1 MGERGDGMSYLGK
14 EVKLT
19 ARVIE
24 EERSFLDS
32 SWSNPKLVL
41 ELPNGTKFKVPELH
55 LGLMVDA
62 PKYIVVDKRLD
73 VTFSCLG
80 YAIEDGVW
88 FWANKKAFLS
98 NENVRLD
105 HTQQQL
111 IDAGFEEVFE
121 NPNYEVKEVEKRQLY
136 LKNQL

>member
-1 MGERGDGMSYLGK
+1 MSYLGK

-32 SWSNPKLVL
+32 SWTSPKLVL
-41 ELPNGTKFKVPELH
+41 ELPNGTRFKIPELH
-55 LGLMVDA
+55 LELIA
-62 PKYIVVDKRLD
+62 QEPKYIVIDKRLD

-80 YAIEDGVW
+80 YDIEDGVW
-88 FWANKKAFLS
+88 FWGNKKFFLK
-98 NENVRLD
+98 NKGVRLD

-121 NPNYEVKEVEKRQLY
+121 NPNYEVKEVEE
-136 LKNQL
+136 